1 MWPAPLRASAVHS
14 RDLPVE
20 NMLLPLLLALATPAG
35 AAGAEL
41 ELLRPDGKSFAV
53 KRIEDLGGDEQVV
66 IPDGGAAWQARFSHH
81 DYDGRLK
88 VCTELWRWGA
98 DGEQTEV
105 TRACVVLTD
114 EDTPAGTTF
123 READDVHLRL
133 TVTR

>member
-1 MWPAPLRASAVHS
+1 
-14 RDLPVE
+14 
-20 NMLLPLLLALATPAG
+20 MLLPVLLTLIPPAG

-53 KRIEDLGGDEQVV
+53 KTIDDLHGDEQVV
-66 IPDGGAAWQARFSHH
+66 IPDGGAAWQARFTHH

-105 TRACVVLTD
+105 TRACVVLD
-114 EDTPAGTTF
+114 GKDTPRASTF
-123 READDVHLRL
+123 READDVHLKL